1 MCICLSNMKKER
13 EVWTDFSSQT
23 RGNAVETFPLSRWV
37 NDKEGLAQLRDHSHC
52 KSQPNHTHIYKT
64 KEYVC
69 TLSEVCSPC
78 QSRGLS
84 KPIKLQRYFTH
95 VPHTCT
101 YVNDMKWG
109 EIYTLKSGKMA
120 NFLSCTYG
128 RTTPNFLST
137 AMFNEGVSIFAG

>member
-1 MCICLSNMKKER
+1 MKEER

-78 QSRGLS
+78 QSRGIS

-95 VPHTCT
+95 VLHTCT
-101 YVNDMKWG
+101 YVK
-109 EIYTLKSGKMA
+109 
-120 NFLSCTYG
+120 
-128 RTTPNFLST
+128 
-137 AMFNEGVSIFAG
+137 